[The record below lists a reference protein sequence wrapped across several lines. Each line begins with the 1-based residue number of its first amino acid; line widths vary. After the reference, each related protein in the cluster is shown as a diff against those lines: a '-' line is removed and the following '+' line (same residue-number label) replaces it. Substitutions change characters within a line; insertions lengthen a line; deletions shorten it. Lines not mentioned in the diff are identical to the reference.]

1 MLNGDPNETKI
12 CNFRTCIEEFTP
24 AFRELFVEYIFT

>member
-12 CNFRTCIEEFTP
+12 CNFKTCIEEFTP